1 MAYIKSWQQFKGIS
15 DQLQEAL
22 KKRGGKLTDEDLL
35 RIKIQD
41 ESVGAIQKRYGHL
54 NGAVSQWTDRRI
66 SLVRRAFLR

>member
-35 RIKIQD
+35 RIKIQN
-41 ESVGAIQKRYGHL
+41 ESVGGYPEALWSSERG
-54 NGAVSQWTDRRI
+54 G
-66 SLVRRAFLR
+66 